1 MDYFCDLKIEKGII
15 ELSGDVTKNYISIDN
30 VDYFIGYLDPNFPK
44 NKGANSFVLALY
56 DAQSYDET
64 ATPVKA
70 IKISKIANE
79 YHKEIVRKNPYNRSF
94 YTEIDVLKDCSEREL
109 LNVLRIDTSGHLI
122 IKEMKKAFPFYLMDY
137 AEYDL
142 KKFFEIHELDMSGK
156 LNLCI
161 DIAKG
166 LKELYDL
173 GYYHRDLK
181 PDNIFMFGDVW
192 KIGDLG
198 LVARRD
204 SENNDNSYKI
214 IGPKGWL
221 SPESMNRYLTQE
233 KDRRYDCK
241 IDHQSDVFQL
251 GKIFWFIIQG
261 NVPIGCIK
269 YTDSLLSTKNC

>member
-1 MDYFCDLKIEKGII
+1 
-15 ELSGDVTKNYISIDN
+15 
-30 VDYFIGYLDPNFPK
+30 
-44 NKGANSFVLALY
+44 
-56 DAQSYDET
+56 
-64 ATPVKA
+64 
-70 IKISKIANE
+70 
-79 YHKEIVRKNPYNRSF
+79 
-94 YTEIDVLKDCSEREL
+94 
-109 LNVLRIDTSGHLI
+109 
-122 IKEMKKAFPFYLMDY
+122 
-137 AEYDL
+137 
-142 KKFFEIHELDMSGK
+142 MSGK

-269 YTDSLLSTKNC
+269 YTDYYGGDESIYALIHYMLNHSKERRVKDISIVINELERIIKKNY